1 MEWDLPS
8 FLLQKNAILECLVAE
23 QKKSMKQKKRKLT
36 SNIVKASF
44 VKNPRK
50 ELEANDGVDEDDEDD
65 QQGDVKQ
72 GDHGHNDTVEHH
84 LQT

>member
-1 MEWDLPS
+1 
-8 FLLQKNAILECLVAE
+8 
-23 QKKSMKQKKRKLT
+23 MKQKKRKLT

-84 LQT
+84 LQTWKNVFVNTVIVFNRGNTRIRGF